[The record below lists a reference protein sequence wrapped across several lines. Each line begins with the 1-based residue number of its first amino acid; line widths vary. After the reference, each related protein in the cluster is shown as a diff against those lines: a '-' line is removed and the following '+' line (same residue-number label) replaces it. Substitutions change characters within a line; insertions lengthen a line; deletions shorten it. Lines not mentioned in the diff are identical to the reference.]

1 MKVVPVAQWIERL
14 PSKQRVERSNRSR
27 DATSRLGGVAAFPK
41 NERNVVLHRTNSSQD
56 ALKCNGE
63 ERQMTTLADGIAA
76 YRIFAQAEGKSP
88 QTIRWIM
95 SSVTYFSNF
104 LGDRQDIC
112 EITANDLRHFIIT
125 LQQSPKFLSHPYTKP
140 RKEKL
145 SPQSIETYARAI
157 WAFFS
162 NLHREDL
169 IDNNPMEKVEMPR
182 VPKKVIPTFGELE

>member
-1 MKVVPVAQWIERL
+1 
-14 PSKQRVERSNRSR
+14 
-27 DATSRLGGVAAFPK
+27 
-41 NERNVVLHRTNSSQD
+41 
-56 ALKCNGE
+56 
-63 ERQMTTLADGIAA
+63 MTTLADGIAA

-157 WAFFS
+157 RAFFS
-162 NLHREDL
+162 NLHREEL
-169 IDNNPMEKVEMPR
+169 IDNNPMEKVKMPR
-182 VPKKVIPTFGELE
+182 APKIGVELDAINTRNSSNYGNLSRFWGSSQICPAIVA